1 MTNVSSAS
9 VSFARAVALTS
20 ELVSELASLRE
31 HSTEMA
37 ARLEGAERD
46 VHFLLSLEGRLERG
60 IGNGGDASVI
70 SLGGERLEAANATL
84 RELGLLQA
92 HRVVPPD
99 TASAAVRRE
108 VRRFRRRDLEPAPS
122 RAVSLMLAHAAL
134 WECTADWQLIFE
146 DDVARA
152 DGLVFL
158 ERQAINEILAQVALR
173 APAVPIVYFGL
184 RYDLGHV
191 RVMSAKRGGASWK
204 HRVRSQRHRAIDL
217 TSCVGFGLHAYAV
230 RCRNS
235 RGLFERARR
244 AIPHRLRYPSH
255 ARFNADVLLRYYF
268 EQAVSNA
275 SEWPLCA
282 RPFAFKQDHRRFPST
297 LNHSQESFR

>member
-1 MTNVSSAS
+1 MNAS
-9 VSFARAVALTS
+9 FEKALALAS
-20 ELVSELASLRE
+20 ELVSELARLRE
-31 HSTEMA
+31 HTTEVT
-37 ARLEGAERD
+37 ARLESAERD
-46 VHFLLSLEGRLERG
+46 VQFLLSLEGRLERG
-60 IGNGGDASVI
+60 IGKAGNASVI
-70 SLGGERLEAANATL
+70 SLGGERLEAANLTL
-84 RELGLLQA
+84 RELGLQA
-92 HRVVPPD
+92 RRVKPPD
-99 TASAAVRRE
+99 TASPEVQRE
-108 VRRFRRRDLEPAPS
+108 VRQYRRRDAEPAPH
-122 RAVSLMLAHAAL
+122 RAVSLMLTHAAL
-134 WECTADWQLIFE
+134 WECTSDWQLIFE

-158 ERQAINEILAQVALR
+158 ERPAINEILAQVAMR

-191 RVMSAKRGGASWK
+191 RVMNAKRGGASWK

-268 EQAVSNA
+268 EQAVRNA

-282 RPFAFKQDHRRFPST
+282 RPFAFKQDHRRFPSM
-297 LNHSQESFR
+297 LNHSRESFR